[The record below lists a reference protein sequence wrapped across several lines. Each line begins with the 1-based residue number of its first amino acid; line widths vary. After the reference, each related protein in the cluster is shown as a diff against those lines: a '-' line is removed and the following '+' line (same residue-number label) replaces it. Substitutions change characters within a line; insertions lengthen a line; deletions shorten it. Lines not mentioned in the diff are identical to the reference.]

1 MTLLGLTFCNIPR
14 AGRSGSRLNDEVSAM
29 VDPIQEIKVRAEIL
43 QKRIEAG
50 EPAAQQRLGILP
62 ELRNAPLDTMK
73 EFAATIQRK
82 HCLTVLARELG
93 FSGYPHALRVL
104 AGEDEADFGTTLY
117 PGGHG
122 MFNHWYANY
131 EEARELRTEIQG
143 YLLAYKRHFFIVD
156 KHFIESLGLDPAD
169 PDWDAMGRD
178 WVKPE
183 DPDARRRLYG
193 KLIQARA

>member
-1 MTLLGLTFCNIPR
+1 
-14 AGRSGSRLNDEVSAM
+14 M

-50 EPAAQQRLGILP
+50 EPAALERLRILP
-62 ELRNAPLDTMK
+62 ELRKATLESLK
-73 EFAATIQRK
+73 EFAASIQRK
-82 HCLTVLARELG
+82 HCFAVVCRELG
-93 FSGYPHALRVL
+93 FSGYPHAQRIL
-104 AGEDEADFGTTLY
+104 GGDEEEADYGTTLY

-169 PDWDAMGRD
+169 PDWEAMGRD
-178 WVKPE
+178 WVKPR
-183 DPDARRRLYG
+183 DADARRRLYG